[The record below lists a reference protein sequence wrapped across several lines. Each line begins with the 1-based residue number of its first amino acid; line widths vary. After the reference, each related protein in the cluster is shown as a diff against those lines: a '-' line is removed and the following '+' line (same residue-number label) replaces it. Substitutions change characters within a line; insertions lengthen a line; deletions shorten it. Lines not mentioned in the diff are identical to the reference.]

1 MPCLSNSLVFQISDQ
16 GSLLP
21 TCIVKP
27 SYMKEIICR
36 RIVYIKF
43 VNFFLKLF
51 HDSSKCAEVKR
62 KEYTQEGYV
71 KCQQLLELGK
81 IQDFWNKMP
90 TCHKKIKIHRPT
102 YNCEYIEK
110 SIIKQ

>member
-1 MPCLSNSLVFQISDQ
+1 
-16 GSLLP
+16 
-21 TCIVKP
+21 
-27 SYMKEIICR
+27 
-36 RIVYIKF
+36 
-43 VNFFLKLF
+43 
-51 HDSSKCAEVKR
+51 VKR